1 MKHKITLLFLLFL
14 FLSNKQ
20 LFSQIE
26 AVGSTDYGRIF
37 NITYDPNVENQLYAT
52 SLYNHILVSHDNGEN
67 WDVLF
72 SLSVNEVTTFKDLRM
87 AQNNT
92 ALSFIKYN
100 QGSPNNT
107 LMILDLSSNAIIN
120 EIEIPYDTTDRY
132 ILSYSIFP
140 SDSNIIL
147 MNTKLNTGT
156 LQNTYYTVDGGERW
170 SLVYSKSENDEI
182 ALNRVTLSPS
192 NPEHLFLSRGLG
204 PTEVDGG
211 LFISTNAG
219 ETWTEKLAGI
229 PIDPLVFNPRD
240 NNEIY
245 VGTGMS
251 FGGATENLYKS
262 IDGGESWEA
271 IPITW
276 TNESLDNITQIAINP
291 LNTDNIIVLEENEI
305 AISTDNGIT
314 WNNQV
319 YDTDDVHGYY
329 YGVNLSFNPFNLDE
343 LFIESDYHPQFSK
356 DGGVTINWAKNKYF
370 TTTGSLAYDPNGD
383 GHLYYGVQY
392 GYVHRNLN
400 TGDETNF
407 DILPLSWYTQ
417 GDAPRLFADKL
428 VTGRV
433 YHFSSSWFGSDFE
446 VSTDYG
452 QTKSQMFNTSMN
464 YVNAVATD
472 PFDSNIVWVS
482 LSNTSGTAE
491 LKRVDLSD
499 LNNIVSSNIALPEND
514 EIKGINFDSVNS
526 GHATITVGTKV
537 YKTTDNA
544 TTWTLSNAGL
554 ETLVS
559 GSDLILSLD
568 SNPFNANQLT
578 IASSKGIFTSLDG
591 GDSWTQIYTGLV
603 HEVYHSNANNGHLVG
618 IVHSSIVSDFELI
631 YSNNAGQTW
640 ELIDTKELLNTGAV
654 TSVVKFY
661 QDRAEVYIGSVDLG
675 LLKYTINLET
685 LGVDTPSLI
694 DNNISI
700 FPNPTKDF
708 ATVLVEGISPKSIVV
723 YSLTGLKVFEV
734 KNNSSLDLS
743 GLSSGFYIIEV
754 TTKSGDRITKKLIK
768 Q

>member
-1 MKHKITLLFLLFL
+1 MKHKITLLFVLFL
-14 FLSNKQ
+14 FAATEKS
-20 LFSQIE
+20 FSQLE
-26 AVGSTDYGRIF
+26 AVGSNDYGRIF
-37 NITYDPNVENQLYAT
+37 NITYDPNVENRLYAT
-52 SLYNHILVSHDNGEN
+52 SLYNHILVSHDNGAN

-72 SLSVNEVTTFKDLRM
+72 SLSVNEVTNFKDLRM
-87 AQNNT
+87 TQNNS

-100 QGSPNNT
+100 QGSYNNT
-107 LMILDLSSNAIIN
+107 LMIFDLSSNTIIN
-120 EIEIPYDTTDRY
+120 EIEIPYATNDRY
-132 ILSYSIFP
+132 IESYSIFP
-140 SDSNIIL
+140 ADSDVIL
-147 MNTKLNTGT
+147 MNTKLDFNTIV
-156 LQNTYYTVDGGERW
+156 NTYYTIDGGQNW
-170 SLVYSKSENDEI
+170 NLVYTKSANDEV
-182 ALNRVTLSPS
+182 ALNRVTISPS

-204 PTEVDGG
+204 PSSVDGG
-211 LFISTNAG
+211 LFISTDG
-219 ETWTEKLAGI
+219 GQTWTEKLSGI
-229 PIDPLVFNPRD
+229 PVDPIVFNPQN

-262 IDGGESWEA
+262 VDGGDNWQTV
-271 IPITW
+271 PITW
-276 TNESLDNITQIAINP
+276 TSEQLDNITFIAINP
-291 LNTDNIIVLEENEI
+291 TDSNHIIVLEENEI

-314 WNNQV
+314 WDNQV
-319 YDTDDVHGYY
+319 YDIDDVHGYY
-329 YGVNLSFNPFNLDE
+329 FGVNLSFNPFNTQE
-343 LFIESDYHPQFSK
+343 LFINSDYHPLFSN

-383 GHLYYGVQY
+383 GHLYYGLQY

-400 TGDETNF
+400 TEIESNF
-407 DILPLSWYTQ
+407 DIVPLGWYTQ

-433 YHFSSSWFGSDFE
+433 YSFSSGWFGSDFE

-452 QTKSQMFNTSMN
+452 QTKSQMFNTFMN

-499 LNNIVSSNIALPEND
+499 LNNIVSNNISLPENG
-514 EIKGINFDSVNS
+514 EIKGITFDSVNP
-526 GHATITVGTKV
+526 GHAAITVGTKI

-544 TTWTLSNAGL
+544 TTWTLSNSGL
-554 ETLVS
+554 EILVP

-568 SNPFNANQLT
+568 SNPFDSNQLT
-578 IASSKGIFTSLDG
+578 IASNKGVFTSLDG
-591 GDSWTQIYTGLV
+591 GDSWTQINTDLV
-603 HEVYHSNANNGHLVG
+603 HEVYHSKVTNGHLVG
-618 IVHSSIVSDFELI
+618 MVHSSVVSDFELI

-640 ELIDTKELLNTGAV
+640 ERIDTQALLNTGATASIV
-654 TSVVKFY
+654 RFY
-661 QDRAEVYIGSVDLG
+661 ENSAEVYIGSVDLG

-685 LGVDTPSLI
+685 LGIETPSLI

-708 ATVLVEGISPKSIVV
+708 ATVLVEGMSPKSIVV
-723 YSLTGLKVFEV
+723 YNVTGLKVIEV
-734 KNNSSLDLS
+734 LNNSTLNLTNV
-743 GLSSGFYIIEV
+743 SSGVYIIEV

>member
-1 MKHKITLLFLLFL
+1 MKHKITLLFVLFL
-14 FLSNKQ
+14 FAATEKS
-20 LFSQIE
+20 FSQLE
-26 AVGSTDYGRIF
+26 AVGSNDYGRIF
-37 NITYDPNVENQLYAT
+37 NITYDPNVENRLYAT
-52 SLYNHILVSHDNGEN
+52 SLYNHILVSHDNGAN

-72 SLSVNEVTTFKDLRM
+72 SLSVNEVTNFKDLRM
-87 AQNNT
+87 TQNNS

-100 QGSPNNT
+100 QGSYNNT
-107 LMILDLSSNAIIN
+107 LMIFDLSSNTIIN
-120 EIEIPYDTTDRY
+120 EIEIPYATNDRY
-132 ILSYSIFP
+132 IESYSIFP
-140 SDSNIIL
+140 ADSDVIL
-147 MNTKLNTGT
+147 MNTKLEFNTIV
-156 LQNTYYTVDGGERW
+156 NTYYTIDGGQNW
-170 SLVYSKSENDEI
+170 NLVYTKSANDEV
-182 ALNRVTLSPS
+182 ALNRVTISPS

-204 PTEVDGG
+204 PTSVDGG
-211 LFISTNAG
+211 LFISTNG
-219 ETWTEKLAGI
+219 GQTWTEKLSGI
-229 PIDPLVFNPRD
+229 PVDPIVFNPQN

-262 IDGGESWEA
+262 VDGGDNWQTV
-271 IPITW
+271 PITW
-276 TNESLDNITQIAINP
+276 TSEQLDNITFIAINP
-291 LNTDNIIVLEENEI
+291 TDSNHIIVLEENEI
-305 AISTDNGIT
+305 AITTDNGIT
-314 WNNQV
+314 WDNQV
-319 YDTDDVHGYY
+319 YNIDDVHGYY
-329 YGVNLSFNPFNLDE
+329 YGVNLSFNPFNPEE
-343 LFIESDYHPQFSK
+343 LFINSDYHPLFSN

-400 TGDETNF
+400 TEIESNF
-407 DILPLSWYTQ
+407 DIVPLGWYTQ

-433 YHFSSSWFGSDFE
+433 YYFSSGWFGSDFE

-452 QTKSQMFNTSMN
+452 QTKSQMFNTFMN
-464 YVNAVATD
+464 YVDAVATD

-491 LKRVDLSD
+491 LKRVDFGD
-499 LNNIVSSNIALPEND
+499 LNNIVSSNITLPEND
-514 EIKGINFDSVNS
+514 VIKGINFDSVNS

-554 ETLVS
+554 ELLVP

-591 GDSWTQIYTGLV
+591 GDSWSQINTNLV
-603 HEVYHSNANNGHLVG
+603 YEVYHSNFTNGHLVG
-618 IVHSSIVSDFELI
+618 IVKSSIVSDFELI

-640 ELIDTKELLNTGAV
+640 ERIETQALLNTGAV
-654 TSVVKFY
+654 ASVVKFY
-661 QDRAEVYIGSVDLG
+661 ENSAEVYIGSVDLG

-685 LGVDTPSLI
+685 LGVETPSLI

-708 ATVLVEGISPKSIVV
+708 ATVLVEGMSPKSIVV
-723 YSLTGLKVFEV
+723 YNLTGLKIFEV

-743 GLSSGFYIIEV
+743 GVSSGVYIIEV